1 MQMGSLSVVVFM
13 IYAAPPDAVDWPGP
27 WTPGMTIAEK
37 EFFFHSEA
45 ECRNYAIRK
54 IGRFHEGILAPMRF
68 QCVPFPADLPKGA
81 PR

>member
-1 MQMGSLSVVVFM
+1 MGNLWVVVFM

-27 WTPGMTIAEK
+27 WSPGMSIAEK
-37 EFFFHSEA
+37 ETFFHSEA

-54 IGRFHEGILAPMRF
+54 IGRLHEGMLAPMRF
-68 QCVPFPADLPKGA
+68 QCVPFPAGLPQGA